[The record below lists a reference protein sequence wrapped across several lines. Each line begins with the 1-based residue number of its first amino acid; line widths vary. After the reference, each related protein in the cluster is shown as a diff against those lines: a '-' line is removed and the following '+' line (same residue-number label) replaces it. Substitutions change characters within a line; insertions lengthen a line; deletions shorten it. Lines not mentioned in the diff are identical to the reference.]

1 MRKALLIGAA
11 VFFFL
16 ALVAGGVGYWIV
28 YSPNTQDYEGTRS
41 VVLPR
46 DVRFEAAVDSLKS
59 RGILDAEQ
67 TFKWM
72 ASVTGWG
79 DQVKSGHYLIPSDA
93 SNYDILS
100 KLRRGLRD
108 PVRLTIPPGTRP
120 EVVAAVAGR
129 DMAFTPDEFMA
140 ALKDTALAAE
150 LGTDTTHLFGYM
162 HPETYQLYWL
172 SDASTVVRKIK
183 RQSDRF
189 YEQLKARQPDSLSTN
204 LSHEEVIN
212 LASIVEW
219 ETYYIKEKP
228 TIAEVYL
235 NRLERG
241 IPLQADPTIQY
252 ALLAQEGR
260 KRRLLFED
268 YELNHPYN
276 TYNYRGLPPGPIT
289 NPSPTS
295 IRAVMNPE
303 EHDYLY
309 FVVNPDSAG
318 HTFSRTLREHNR
330 AANRYRQA
338 MRELRRRQRR
348 QRDSIEALKDTSSNA
363 QTPGQGG

>member
-11 VFFFL
+11 VFFLL
-16 ALVAGGVGYWIV
+16 ALIAGGVGYWVV
-28 YSPNTQDYEGTRS
+28 YNSNTQDYEGTRS
-41 VVLPR
+41 VMLPR
-46 DVRFEAAVDSLKS
+46 GVRFEAAVDSLAS
-59 RGILDAEQ
+59 RGIIDEERTLR
-67 TFKWM
+67 WM

-79 DQVKSGHYLIPSDA
+79 DQVKAGHYLIPSGA

-108 PVRLTIPPGTRP
+108 PVRVTVPPGTRP

-129 DMAFTPDEFMA
+129 DMAFTADEFMA

-150 LGTDTTHLFGYM
+150 LGTDTTHLFGHM

-172 SDASTVVRKIK
+172 SDAPAVVRKIK

-189 YEQLKARQPDSLSTN
+189 YENLKASQPDSLSPD
-204 LSHEEVIN
+204 LSHEDVIT

-219 ETYYIKEKP
+219 ETNYNKEKP
-228 TIAEVYL
+228 TVAGVYL

-241 IPLQADPTIQY
+241 MPLQADPTIQY
-252 ALLAQEGR
+252 ALLAQGGQ

-268 YELNHPYN
+268 YELDHPYN
-276 TYNYRGLPPGPIT
+276 TYNYQGLPPGPIT
-289 NPSPTS
+289 NPSPSS

-303 EHDYLY
+303 QHDYFY
-309 FVVNPDSAG
+309 FVVDPDSAG

-330 AANRYRQA
+330 AADRYRQA
-338 MRELRRRQRR
+338 MREIRRRQRQ
-348 QRDSIEALKDTSSNA
+348 QRDSIEALNST
-363 QTPGQGG
+363 GRR

>member
-11 VFFFL
+11 VLFFL
-16 ALVAGGVGYWIV
+16 ALVAGGIGYWVV
-28 YSPNTQDYEGTRS
+28 YNSNTQDYEGTRS
-41 VVLPR
+41 VMLPR
-46 DVRFEAAVDSLKS
+46 GVRFEAAVDSLES
-59 RGILDAEQ
+59 RGIIDAEQ

-79 DQVKSGHYLIPSDA
+79 DQVKSGHYLIPSGA

-129 DMAFTPDEFMA
+129 DMAFTADDFMA

-162 HPETYQLYWL
+162 LPETYQLYWM

-183 RQSDRF
+183 QQSDRF
-189 YEQLKARQPDSLSTN
+189 YKQLKASQPDSLSTN
-204 LSHEEVIN
+204 LSQEEVIN

-219 ETYYIKEKP
+219 ETNYTQEKP
-228 TIAEVYL
+228 RIAGVYL

-241 IPLQADPTIQY
+241 MPLQADPTIQY
-252 ALLAQEGR
+252 ALLAQEGQ

-276 TYNYRGLPPGPIT
+276 TYNYQGLPPGPIT
-289 NPSPTS
+289 NPSPSS
-295 IRAVMNPE
+295 IRAVMNPNQ
-303 EHDYLY
+303 HNYLY
-309 FVVNPDSAG
+309 FVVDPDSSG
-318 HTFSRTLREHNR
+318 HQFSRTLREHNR
-330 AANRYRQA
+330 AADRYRQA
-338 MRELRRRQRR
+338 MREIRRRQRQ
-348 QRDSIEALKDTSSNA
+348 QRDSIKALKGSSSEA
-363 QTPGQGG
+363 QGSGGSE